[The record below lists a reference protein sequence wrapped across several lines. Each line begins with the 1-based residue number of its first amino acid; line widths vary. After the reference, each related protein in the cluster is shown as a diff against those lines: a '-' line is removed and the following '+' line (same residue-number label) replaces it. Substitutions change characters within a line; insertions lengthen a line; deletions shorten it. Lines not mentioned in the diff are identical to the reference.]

1 MRASSS
7 CLTLDLT
14 LTRSTLCTGVKLNAA
29 GTHLLSNGMDNTLR
43 TWDVRAYV
51 SGGRLTG
58 VFEGA
63 LVSGRS
69 PCLAISL
76 CP

>member
-1 MRASSS
+1 MLA
-7 CLTLDLT
+7 
-14 LTRSTLCTGVKLNAA
+14 GVKLNAA

-63 LVSGRS
+63 LVSGSGRS
-69 PCLAISL
+69 SL
-76 CP
+76 PLSLGRSLPP